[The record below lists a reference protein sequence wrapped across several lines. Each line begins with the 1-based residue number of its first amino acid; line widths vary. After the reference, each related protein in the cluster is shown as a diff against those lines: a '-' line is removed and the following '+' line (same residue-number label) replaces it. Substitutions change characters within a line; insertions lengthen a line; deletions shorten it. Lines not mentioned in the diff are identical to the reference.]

1 MPSLNMQSNR
11 ELRYEQ
17 RCQQKKLQQQ
27 NMDRDERIQHRDAM
41 RNEISMEVSDE
52 IQAITQ
58 KKKGCNYKKWENYC
72 FIIFLLIINLFFAFI
87 FIVFFP
93 FIFIQP
99 FFL

>member
-58 KKKGCNYKKWENYC
+58 KKKVVTTRSGRT
-72 FIIFLLIINLFFAFI
+72 
-87 FIVFFP
+87 IVSSYFY
-93 FIFIQP
+93 
-99 FFL
+99 